1 MRLIIAALIFLAS
14 PTMSAFAED
23 DAMEAQR
30 CIWRC
35 LANSKGADDPAYN
48 ACIKSDCDGEP
59 ASSKAGSDRDASAP
73 WTYGLHPKLGMA
85 AYVDIGDEAFGLACN
100 ALPPNSASTSVA
112 SLRMTPGL
120 ASTATQQLAAVTV
133 FIQPFEVGG
142 AGTFQPNVLGFVEI
156 IGDAC
161 ATDVKQL
168 QTSKTLLFLRE
179 KFVSLNLANNANVL
193 TVEKEGHPVSIT
205 SRDDLNSLAKATAVP
220 LSGSTAAI
228 DRLLKACP
236 AIRRQMAEGCMGGH

>member
-1 MRLIIAALIFLAS
+1 MF
-14 PTMSAFAED
+14 AFAQD

-35 LANSKGADDPAYN
+35 LANSKGADDPAYK
-48 ACIKSDCDGEP
+48 ACVKSHCNGEP
-59 ASSKAGSDRDASAP
+59 AGSDRNASAP
-73 WTYGLHPKLGMA
+73 WTYGLHPKLGIA
-85 AYVDIGDEAFGLACN
+85 AYVEIGDEAFGLACN
-100 ALPPNSASTSVA
+100 TLPANSASTAVA

-133 FIQPFEVGG
+133 FIQPFAIGG
-142 AGTFQPNVLGFVEI
+142 AGTFQPNALGFVEI
-156 IGDAC
+156 IGDSC
-161 ATDVKQL
+161 ATHVKQL

-179 KFVSLNLANNANVL
+179 KFASLNLANNADVL

-205 SRDDLNSLAKATAVP
+205 SKDDLNSLAKATAVP

-236 AIRRQMAEGCMGGH
+236 AIRRQIAEGCPGGH